1 MAAQDEALQ
10 PSAAEAVVQLV
21 AALSHAAPRVA
32 ALRLLVLVEVLPGA
46 VQAGARPRGLL
57 SAQEAEV
64 AVSVRPSAAE
74 SVRRRAR
81 GAPPVQGRCGRTE
94 PRRRRTRDS
103 QAGRRF
109 ENDVLFVGFTGREK
123 KAPLGNS
130 DKVVEDVEIDDH
142 RGLATAADE
151 YGALCERA
159 RRCAAQAK

>member
-1 MAAQDEALQ
+1 MRFGLEPARGSPAAALLHAAARVVVRHEFVRPSREGLPVAAQDEALQ

-81 GAPPVQGRCGRTE
+81 GAPPVQGAQPG
-94 PRRRRTRDS
+94 
-103 QAGRRF
+103 QAQDAAVRQDGC
-109 ENDVLFVGFTGREK
+109 
-123 KAPLGNS
+123 
-130 DKVVEDVEIDDH
+130 H
-142 RGLATAADE
+142 GLH
-151 YGALCERA
+151 
-159 RRCAAQAK
+159 